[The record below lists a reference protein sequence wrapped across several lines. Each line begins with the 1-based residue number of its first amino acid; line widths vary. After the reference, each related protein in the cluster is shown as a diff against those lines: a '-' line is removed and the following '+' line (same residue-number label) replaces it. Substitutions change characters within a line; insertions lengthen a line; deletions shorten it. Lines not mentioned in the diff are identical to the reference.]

1 MNKYGLRTPRSPD
14 GQDPQVARAPRVPAS
29 AKDQGRPQRES
40 RDPVGRKRPGP
51 KRTVKALRSPMAD
64 HGGYIKGLDGLR
76 ALAVIAVILYH
87 VFPGGVRGGFL
98 GVDVFFVISGFLI
111 TTLLLREDR
120 TYNFIDLKGF
130 WQRRIRR
137 LIPALVLLIIVVIPA
152 ALAVHR
158 DLLVG
163 SPRQVLG
170 ALTFSTNWLEIL
182 HGSSYFDQTTPNL
195 FKNLWS
201 LAIEE
206 QFYLLWPL
214 MMLVV
219 LALLLTW
226 KSRLIFA
233 TVLALGSAGLMMVL
247 YNGEN
252 LTNLYYGTHTHLYG
266 IAIGVGLAFI
276 WSDPDARLLSGHHWR
291 RYSSWYGWAAL
302 AILLVFMAIMP
313 DTGPWAYLGGMFL
326 ASAFTAVVIAAM
338 LAPDSVFGV
347 IGEGKIAHWFGT
359 RSYGL
364 YLWHWPAL
372 VIASVLWP
380 VAIGSGE
387 YLLRSAVALLIT
399 GVICELSYRYVETP
413 IRKKGIRESV
423 RQMRD
428 AVAGTIVGKLGAI
441 VVAALVIA
449 TAVGLIMAPA
459 KSQTQIMIE
468 GQEAPTVIEN
478 VEEESVPA
486 VDVLPTPEEA
496 SSNLDTTMPTWPE
509 VTAIGDSM
517 VVASKTGLEA
527 AMPGMNFHATSNLK
541 WSDALGVVEA
551 GLADDSIGRTVIIHF
566 GTNAGI
572 PDENDV
578 YRVIQTLGPERM
590 ILLVNLYSPSTF
602 IDNSNAILAKIAEQY
617 PNVALVDWHAA
628 ASENPELL
636 QVDQTHTSL
645 QGANFYGDLMAG
657 SIADF
662 SAELSGVSVGDSE
675 PEPAP
680 EG

>member
-1 MNKYGLRTPRSPD
+1 
-14 GQDPQVARAPRVPAS
+14 
-29 AKDQGRPQRES
+29 
-40 RDPVGRKRPGP
+40 
-51 KRTVKALRSPMAD
+51 MAD

-137 LIPALVLLIIVVIPA
+137 LVPALVLLIIVVIPA

-233 TVLALGSAGLMMVL
+233 VVLALGSAGLMMGL

-252 LTNLYYGTHTHLYG
+252 LTNLYYGTHTHSYG

-276 WSDPDARLLSGHHWR
+276 WSDPDARLLSRHHWR
-291 RYSSWYGWAAL
+291 QYSSWYGWAAL

-380 VAIGSGE
+380 VAIGSGQ

-428 AVAGTIVGKLGAI
+428 AVAHTIVGKLGAI

-449 TAVGLIMAPA
+449 TAVGLIVAPA

-468 GQEAPTVIEN
+468 GQETPTVIDTVDEQ
-478 VEEESVPA
+478 EEEEEEPVPT
-486 VDVLPTPEEA
+486 VDILPTPVEA
-496 SSNLDTTMPTWPE
+496 SSNLDTSMPTWPE

-527 AMPGMNFHATSNLK
+527 AMPGMNFQAKSNRK

-578 YRVIQTLGPERM
+578 YRVIEALGPDRM

-602 IDNSNAILAKIAEQY
+602 IDNSNAILSKISEEY

-628 ASENPELL
+628 ASENPGLL

-645 QGANFYGDLMAG
+645 EGANFYGNLMAEA
-657 SIADF
+657 IADF
-662 SAELSGVSVGDSE
+662 SAELSGVGVEESE
-675 PEPAP
+675 PEPAS

>member
-1 MNKYGLRTPRSPD
+1 MSEYGLRTPRRPGGGDPSPRRVQREP
-14 GQDPQVARAPRVPAS
+14 GQS
-29 AKDQGRPQRES
+29 HQGREP
-40 RDPVGRKRPGP
+40 RDPVGRRRPGP
-51 KRTVKALRSPMAD
+51 KRTVKALRSTMAD

-87 VFPGGVRGGFL
+87 VFPAGVRGGFL

-137 LIPALVLLIIVVIPA
+137 LIPALVLLIVVVIPA

-170 ALTFSTNWLEIL
+170 ALTFSTNWLEIA

-214 MMLVV
+214 IMLVV

-226 KSRLIFA
+226 KSRLA
-233 TVLALGSAGLMMVL
+233 LAAALALGSAGLMMVL
-247 YNGEN
+247 YNGNN
-252 LTNLYYGTHTHLYG
+252 LTNLYYGTHTHSFG
-266 IAIGVGLAFI
+266 ISIGVGLAFI
-276 WSDPDARLLSGHHWR
+276 WSDPRATVLGRHHWR

-302 AILLVFMAIMP
+302 AILLVFMGIMP
-313 DTGPWAYLGGMFL
+313 DTGPWGYLGGMFL
-326 ASAFTAVVIAAM
+326 ASAVTAVIIAAM
-338 LAPDSVFGV
+338 LAPDSVFAV
-347 IGEGKIAHWFGT
+347 IGEGKVVRWIGT

-372 VIASVLWP
+372 VIVSVLWP
-380 VAIGSGE
+380 AALGSGE
-387 YLLRSAVALLIT
+387 YLARSAVALLVT
-399 GVICELSYRYVETP
+399 GVICELSYRFVETP

-423 RQMRD
+423 WQMRD
-428 AVAGTIVGKLGAI
+428 AVTQTVLGKLGAL
-441 VVAALVIA
+441 VVGGLVVA
-449 TAVGLIMAPA
+449 TAVGLIVAPA

-468 GQEAPTVIEN
+468 EQEAHTAIES
-478 VEEESVPA
+478 VEEESA
-486 VDVLPTPEEA
+486 LDVDTLPPPEELSA
-496 SSNLDTTMPTWPE
+496 NLDTSMPTWPE

-527 AMPGMNFHATSNLK
+527 AMPGMNFHAKSNLK
-541 WSDALGVVEA
+541 WSDALAVVES
-551 GLADDSIGRTVIIHF
+551 GLANDSIGRAVIIHF

-572 PDENDV
+572 PDESDV

-602 IDNSNAILAKIAEQY
+602 IDDSNAILAKVADEY
-617 PNVALVDWHAA
+617 PNVTLVDWHAA

-645 QGANFYGDLMAG
+645 EGANFYGNLMSD

-662 SAELSGVSVGDSE
+662 SAELSGVNGEVSE
-675 PEPAP
+675 TETTPS
-680 EG
+680 G

>member
-1 MNKYGLRTPRSPD
+1 
-14 GQDPQVARAPRVPAS
+14 
-29 AKDQGRPQRES
+29 
-40 RDPVGRKRPGP
+40 
-51 KRTVKALRSPMAD
+51 MAD

-137 LIPALVLLIIVVIPA
+137 LVPALVLLIIVVIPA

-233 TVLALGSAGLMMVL
+233 VVLALGSAGLMMGL

-252 LTNLYYGTHTHLYG
+252 LTNLYYGTHTHSYG

-276 WSDPDARLLSGHHWR
+276 WSDPDARLLSRHHWR
-291 RYSSWYGWAAL
+291 QYSSWYGWAAL

-380 VAIGSGE
+380 VAIGSGQ

-428 AVAGTIVGKLGAI
+428 AVAHTIVGKLGAI

-449 TAVGLIMAPA
+449 TAVGLIVAPA

-468 GQEAPTVIEN
+468 GQETPTVIDTVDEQ
-478 VEEESVPA
+478 EEEEEEPVPT
-486 VDVLPTPEEA
+486 VDILPTPVEP
-496 SSNLDTTMPTWPE
+496 SSNLDTSMPTWPE

-527 AMPGMNFHATSNLK
+527 AMPGMNFQAKSNRK

-578 YRVIQTLGPERM
+578 YQVIEALGPDRM

-602 IDNSNAILAKIAEQY
+602 IDNSNAILSKISEEY

-628 ASENPELL
+628 ASENPGLL

-645 QGANFYGDLMAG
+645 EGANFYGNLMAEA
-657 SIADF
+657 IADF
-662 SAELSGVSVGDSE
+662 SAELSGVGVEELE
-675 PEPAP
+675 PEPAS